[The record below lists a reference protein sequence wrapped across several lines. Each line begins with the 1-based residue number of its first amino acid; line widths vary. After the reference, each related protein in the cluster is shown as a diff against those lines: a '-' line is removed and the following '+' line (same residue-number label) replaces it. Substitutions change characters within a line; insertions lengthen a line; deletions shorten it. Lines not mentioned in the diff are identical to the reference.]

1 MHRFQDSLAGCDMPG
16 LSINIDLD
24 YPQPP
29 MPASGSSLRT
39 SQPPLGNDFGE
50 REYIP
55 DPRRN
60 ASTLTSNTEEYLPTL
75 ECVEVSDAPI
85 CDEFS
90 LDGKGGLSE
99 YLPDPILDACMQIM
113 DMIDKC
119 DKSKHESEHD
129 DKDTPAP
136 AAHQGKSDHSDESG
150 KTTGSNPFDKT
161 KDDKAKKPDMSSHE
175 SDSAASEEKDDKKDK
190 EEKDE

>member
-1 MHRFQDSLAGCDMPG
+1 M
-16 LSINIDLD
+16 
-24 YPQPP
+24 
-29 MPASGSSLRT
+29 
-39 SQPPLGNDFGE
+39 
-50 REYIP
+50 
-55 DPRRN
+55 
-60 ASTLTSNTEEYLPTL
+60 
-75 ECVEVSDAPI
+75 

-119 DKSKHESEHD
+119 DKSKRESDHD
-129 DKDTPAP
+129 NKATSSSL
-136 AAHQGKSDHSDESG
+136 AHQGKSDHSDESG
-150 KTTGSNPFDKT
+150 KTAGSNPFDKT

-175 SDSAASEEKDDKKDK
+175 PDSAASEEEDDKKDK